1 MKARAALV
9 AAKQSELLANS
20 VMEEISSLEVPA
32 SGGFTVALPADKEH
46 PRICVSVVN
55 PAVTFT
61 DKSPAPLSVA
71 AVMAAENDDELNIYA
86 AIAVRFAYE
95 HESSHC
101 RQERTLPLSP
111 EDFSLIWEWEE
122 ESIAD
127 GIAARRLLDTS
138 SDQRRARRFLQQLA
152 LARLAFMA
160 KGQIEHWS
168 SVQIEAVLA
177 GRKAAK
183 QTFSEDRFRALDEA
197 AVAARKVGLA
207 AYPAEAARAW
217 HESIEK
223 SGESGLPNGK
233 DMAEALEFLSMAK
246 LKLAA
251 HHSGR

>member
-1 MKARAALV
+1 M
-9 AAKQSELLANS
+9 
-20 VMEEISSLEVPA
+20 SLEVPS

-46 PRICVSVVN
+46 PRTCVSVVN
-55 PAVTFT
+55 PDVTIT
-61 DKSPAPLSVA
+61 DEILDPLSLA
-71 AVMAAENDDELNIYA
+71 AIMAAENDDELNIYS

-101 RQERTLPLSP
+101 RQERALPLSSK
-111 EDFSLIWEWEE
+111 DFPLVKEWEE

-138 SDQRRARRFLQQLA
+138 SDQIRARRFLQQLA
-152 LARLAFMA
+152 LTRLALMA

-168 SVQIEAVLA
+168 SEQIEAALA

-183 QTFSEDRFRALDEA
+183 RKFSEDSFRALDEA
-197 AVAARKVGLA
+197 AFASRKVGLA

-217 HESIEK
+217 QESIEK
-223 SGESGLPNGK
+223 SGMLGLPNGK
-233 DMAEALEFLSMAK
+233 DMAKALEFLSMAK

-251 HHSGR
+251 HHSWHRESRNEISTTRPTGF